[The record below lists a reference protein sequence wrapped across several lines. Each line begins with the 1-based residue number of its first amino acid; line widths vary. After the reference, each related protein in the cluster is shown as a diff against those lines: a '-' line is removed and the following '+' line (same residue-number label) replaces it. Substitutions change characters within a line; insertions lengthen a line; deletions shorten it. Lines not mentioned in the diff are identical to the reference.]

1 MAFYLDDKGMPHT
14 GCWIADN
21 TSHKA
26 KPDEALRSEITA
38 GVSFIRRHIQVSND
52 VHNTV
57 PVWPRLPSS

>member
-21 TSHKA
+21 TSHRA

-38 GVSFIRRHIQVSND
+38 GVSFIRRYIQVSND
-52 VHNTV
+52 IDSTV
-57 PVWPRLPSS
+57 PV

>member
-21 TSHKA
+21 TSHRA

-38 GVSFIRRHIQVSND
+38 GVSFYQEVQSGLQRYRQYCSGM
-52 VHNTV
+52 TQA
-57 PVWPRLPSS
+57 P